1 MKKKTILITGGSGY
15 IGTNVREHLNQ
26 NYSVFVPGHRE
37 LDLVDSTAV
46 ERYFK
51 THRIDVVINCAVVGG
66 SRAEEHVGG
75 SVATNLRMFF
85 NLVRSRKYFKK
96 MIHLGSGA
104 EYDKSRF
111 LRSVSE
117 DDFGKRVPA
126 DDYGFYK
133 YVCGQYIENSADNI
147 VNLRIFGLF
156 GPGEDYRL
164 RFISNMLVRSVLG
177 MPLEMNQDAY
187 FDYVYIKDFVRIV
200 EHFIQYSGKYRSY
213 NIGTGKRVRLSAIA
227 QKMRDISGT
236 KKPITIKK
244 KGLNK
249 EYTCDATRLLSEL
262 GGFQFTDFNEALRE
276 LYKWYNFLFQ
286 SFPRKRESMR
296 EEILNTGSRVKPGM
310 TNKS

>member
-1 MKKKTILITGGSGY
+1 MKTILITGGSGY
-15 IGTNVREHLNQ
+15 IGTNLREYLGK
-26 NYSVFVPGHRE
+26 NYTIFAPRHKV
-37 LDLVDSTAV
+37 LDLLDSGAV

-66 SRAEEHVGG
+66 SRSEEQVMG

-85 NLVRSRKYFKK
+85 NIARCRKYFKK
-96 MIHLGSGA
+96 MVHLGSGA
-104 EYDKSRF
+104 EYDKDRPCHKV
-111 LRSVSE
+111 RE
-117 DDFGKRVPA
+117 EDFGKRVPK
-126 DDYGFYK
+126 DEYGFYK
-133 YVCGQYIENSADNI
+133 YVCGQYIGYSSDPITE
-147 VNLRIFGLF
+147 LRIFGLF

-164 RFISNMLVRSVLG
+164 RFISNMMVRMLLG
-177 MPLEMNQDAY
+177 KPLEMNQDVY
-187 FDYVYIKDFVRIV
+187 FDYVYIKDFCRIV
-200 EHFIQYSGKYRSY
+200 AHFIEHIGKYRAY